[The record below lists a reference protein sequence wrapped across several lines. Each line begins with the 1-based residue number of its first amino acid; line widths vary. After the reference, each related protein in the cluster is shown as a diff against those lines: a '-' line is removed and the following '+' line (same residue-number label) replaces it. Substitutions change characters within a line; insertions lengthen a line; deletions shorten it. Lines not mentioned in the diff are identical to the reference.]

1 MSAKSEQAARKFR
14 KGFNC
19 SQAVLS
25 VYAEEF
31 GLCRETALK
40 IACGFGGGM
49 GRMALTCGAVTGAFM
64 VIGLKYGNVD
74 ANEKEIKEKT
84 YGLVKEFA
92 RRFEKRNGSSVC
104 RELLGCDISEPDGL
118 RSAKENDLFA
128 SVCPGLVQDAVGILE
143 EMLAEDS

>member
-1 MSAKSEQAARKFR
+1 MSAKSEEAVSCFKE
-14 KGFNC
+14 GFCC

-25 VYAEEF
+25 VYTEEF

-84 YGLVKEFA
+84 YGLVREFA
-92 RRFEKRNGSSVC
+92 RRFEKRNGSSIC
-104 RELLGCDISEPDGL
+104 RELLGCDISEPEGL
-118 RSAKENDLFA
+118 RSAKENGLFT

>member
-1 MSAKSEQAARKFR
+1 MSAKSEQAVRKFR

-84 YGLVKEFA
+84 YGLVREFA
-92 RRFEKRNGSSVC
+92 RRFEKRNGPSIC
-104 RELLGCDISEPDGL
+104 RELLGCDISGPEGL
-118 RSAKENDLFA
+118 KSAKDNGLFD
-128 SVCPGLVQDAVGILE
+128 SVCPGLVRDAVEILE
-143 EMLAEDS
+143 EMLEKDS

>member
-1 MSAKSEQAARKFR
+1 MSAKSEQAVRKFR

-40 IACGFGGGM
+40 IACGFGGGI

-64 VIGLKYGNVD
+64 VIGLKYGNID
-74 ANEKEIKEKT
+74 TNEKEIKEKT
-84 YGLVKEFA
+84 YGLVREFA
-92 RRFEKRNGSSVC
+92 RRFEKHNGSSIC
-104 RELLGCDISEPDGL
+104 RELLGCDISEPEGL
-118 RSAKENDLFA
+118 RSAKENGLFT

>member
-1 MSAKSEQAARKFR
+1 MSAKSEQAVRKFR

-74 ANEKEIKEKT
+74 ANEKERKEKT
-84 YGLVKEFA
+84 YGLVREFA
-92 RRFEKRNGSSVC
+92 RRFEKRNGSSIC
-104 RELLGCDISEPDGL
+104 RELLGCDISEPEGL
-118 RSAKENDLFA
+118 RSAKENGLFT
-128 SVCPGLVQDAVGILE
+128 SVCPGLVREAVEILE
-143 EMLAEDS
+143 EMMNE